1 MWTEIK
7 AGGKYQNNEWRI
19 KQNTL
24 TNGQDVARL
33 KNEMSENK
41 NVVKPKK
48 DIKRDRQWKYWK
60 PKIKCEYFIKIR
72 KTKTVR
78 KLIHQCF

>member
-7 AGGKYQNNEWRI
+7 ADGKSQNNEWRI

-33 KNEMSENK
+33 KNEMSEKFCDTKKRHQETENGNIESQK
-41 NVVKPKK
+41 ENVN
-48 DIKRDRQWKYWK
+48 I
-60 PKIKCEYFIKIR
+60 FIKIR
-72 KTKTVR
+72 KTNTVQ
-78 KLIHQCF
+78 KLIHLCF

>member
-48 DIKRDRQWKYWK
+48 TSRETDNGNIESQK
-60 PKIKCEYFIKIR
+60 
-72 KTKTVR
+72 
-78 KLIHQCF
+78 